1 MPPLWI
7 CTNISKLNI
16 WCFLVNY
23 RTDLVSQ
30 NGFEPFTNP
39 CRVELLAMCV
49 ALTVDGTMAWRL
61 GIEPRTY
68 GFGIRC
74 STNWT
79 TSTFVNWLTSKLV
92 SFNIGSGYAPNCLD
106 VQMINHK
113 TLGLVLPHIGIE
125 PILYVYRVTSPSWC
139 SINSRAELLL

>member
-49 ALTVDGTMAWRL
+49 ALTVDETMAWRL

-79 TSTFVNWLTSKLV
+79 TFIFENGGEYRIWTCGAWRRFCLANRCIRPLYQFSLRPHNEDLYPNYSKWDLCGMKSLAVFYTSIYGLLT
-92 SFNIGSGYAPNCLD
+92 
-106 VQMINHK
+106 
-113 TLGLVLPHIGIE
+113 
-125 PILYVYRVTSPSWC
+125 
-139 SINSRAELLL
+139 